1 MKEIWDMS
9 HFPIPSLWNRAKS
22 VLSVRTSFSSICS
35 VCLVC
40 LCLKLIN
47 SFSFLAELADPEKAE
62 VVILDALVK
71 SSFIQRSPLLINWA
85 TFLPIL
91 KCLHCYRRARR
102 LILWS
107 WCFSHPN
114 EEEDPLFTTSVS
126 KYGLLAVTVANESAD
141 PLLPTDFYC
150 LVLSVQRF
158 DRTTDIDLSS
168 TKHSSLYLL
177 ATSVYPTTYPT
188 ISYCHYITSP
198 WLLTSLFSY
207 GIYSLWQITCVP
219 SIPLAQTG
227 GV

>member
-1 MKEIWDMS
+1 MHWS
-9 HFPIPSLWNRAKS
+9 NP
-22 VLSVRTSFSSICS
+22 LSF
-35 VCLVC
+35 
-40 LCLKLIN
+40 KG
-47 SFSFLAELADPEKAE
+47 
-62 VVILDALVK
+62 
-71 SSFIQRSPLLINWA
+71 PLPLQLNWA

-114 EEEDPLFTTSVS
+114 EEASPLFTTYVS

-150 LVLSVQRF
+150 LVLEVQRF
-158 DRTTDIDLSS
+158 DRTTYIDLSS

-177 ATSVYPTTYPT
+177 APSVYPTTYPR

-198 WLLTSLFSY
+198 FLLTERRGRKKRKRSGNKRKRWFGRKGRARMSKQGNQVGSFEKELPC
-207 GIYSLWQITCVP
+207 IVKPPP
-219 SIPLAQTG
+219 SKKRARLYVCKG
-227 GV
+227 L